1 MIKTINP
8 GRNEKP
14 IDFWDDI
21 IYSKVTDLSGNKI
34 NLKLSVMDQEENPRP
49 IVESPVYAKRKKD
62 NFKRPAII
70 WVPGDGYRQTNN
82 KNKDLG
88 RTHYF
93 AKQGFVVV
101 SVQYRSSAQAKWPAQ
116 IIDVKTAI
124 RWVRKHAAD
133 YQIDADHIGIMGRSA
148 GSHIA
153 VVAAMNEEQKY
164 IANEYQDFSS
174 SVQACI
180 DLFGPVN
187 IQDLISQD
195 RELIKSPGFRWHKMS
210 DTHEGALL
218 GHDPDHNPQK
228 EWQLGYE
235 ASPINFVNAN
245 TAPILI
251 MQGDKDPLV
260 PTKVSEELYQKLV
273 EAGLESQSYLYWV
286 KDAGHGTP
294 EIFQDS
300 ALQIMS
306 DFYQKYL
313 F

>member
-1 MIKTINP
+1 MNP
-8 GRNEKP
+8 CICQK
-14 IDFWDDI
+14 
-21 IYSKVTDLSGNKI
+21 
-34 NLKLSVMDQEENPRP
+34 
-49 IVESPVYAKRKKD
+49 KKD

-70 WVPGDGYRQTNN
+70 WVPGDGSRQTNN

-93 AKQGFVVV
+93 SKHGFIVV

-153 VVAAMNEEQKY
+153 VV
-164 IANEYQDFSS
+164 
-174 SVQACI
+174 
-180 DLFGPVN
+180 
-187 IQDLISQD
+187 
-195 RELIKSPGFRWHKMS
+195 
-210 DTHEGALL
+210 
-218 GHDPDHNPQK
+218 
-228 EWQLGYE
+228 
-235 ASPINFVNAN
+235 
-245 TAPILI
+245 
-251 MQGDKDPLV
+251 

-273 EAGLESQSYLYWV
+273 ETGIESRSYLYWV
-286 KDAGHGTP
+286 KDAGRGTP

-306 DFYQKYL
+306 DFY
-313 F
+313 